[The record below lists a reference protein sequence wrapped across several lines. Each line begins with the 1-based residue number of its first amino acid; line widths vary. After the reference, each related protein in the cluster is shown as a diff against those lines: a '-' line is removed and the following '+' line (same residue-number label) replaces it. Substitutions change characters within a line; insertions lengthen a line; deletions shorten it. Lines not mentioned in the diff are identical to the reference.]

1 MPDPGAP
8 IPGPDPGKPAPGV
21 FRFTR
26 DARSAGTMLVLA
38 AWLCALIALWAVF
51 QARGWIVALLAL
63 PVLPGLWELWRNP
76 AAWLE
81 LTDDHLRWQAA
92 RSTADIALHE
102 IDHVLLV
109 TRWDFS
115 IRATVHTRYGT
126 HHRMPAEVTP
136 KAQALEEALA
146 KRAITLKRQHF
157 TVL

>member
-8 IPGPDPGKPAPGV
+8 GA

-26 DARSAGTMLVLA
+26 DARSVAALLVLA

-51 QARGWIVALLAL
+51 QARGWIVVLLAL
-63 PVLPGLWELWRNP
+63 PVLPALWELWRNP

-81 LTDDHLRWQAA
+81 LTDDHLRWQTA

-102 IDHVLLV
+102 IDHVMLV

-115 IRATVHTRYGT
+115 IRATVHTKIGT
-126 HHRMPAEVTP
+126 HHRIPAEVTP
-136 KAQALEEALA
+136 KPQALEEALA
-146 KRAITLKRQHF
+146 KRSIVVKRQHF

>member
-8 IPGPDPGKPAPGV
+8 GA
-21 FRFTR
+21 FHFTR
-26 DARSAGTMLVLA
+26 DARSVAALLVLA

-51 QARGWIVALLAL
+51 QARGWIVVLLAL
-63 PVLPGLWELWRNP
+63 PVLPALWELWRNP

-102 IDHVLLV
+102 IDHVMLV

-115 IRATVHTRYGT
+115 IRATVHTKIGT
-126 HHRMPAEVTP
+126 HHRIPAEVTP

-146 KRAITLKRQHF
+146 KRSIVVKRQHF